1 MDLPDNYA
9 YLSKVFPKFPTKN
22 SAKQPFGNALPP
34 ERVWPELSN
43 VKVLKE
49 RVDTIDTKVN
59 VLEQK
64 INTPQEDTP
73 PKYDVQ
79 LESLQRQL
87 HVLNT
92 LQPYNR
98 LKRNANN
105 EIELETRFKIFRK
118 TDSRWTALDDLQN
131 VMSRCDSSEKEIVQN
146 AVQLLIDTTYKH
158 DPKWVGEAEKL
169 LQSTKL

>member
-1 MDLPDNYA
+1 MPDNYA
-9 YLSKVFPKFPTKN
+9 YLSEVFAEFPRKN
-22 SAKQPFGNALPP
+22 SKQTFGNALPP
-34 ERVWPELSN
+34 ERVWPELSD

-49 RVDTIDTKVN
+49 RVDTLDTKVN

-64 INTPQEDTP
+64 INNPQEDTP
-73 PKYDVQ
+73 PTYDEQ
-79 LESLQRQL
+79 SESLQRQL

-105 EIELETRFKIFRK
+105 EIELETRFKTFRK
-118 TDSRWTALDDLQN
+118 ADSRWTALEDLRN
-131 VMSRCDSSEKEIVQN
+131 IMSRCDSSEKDIVQN
-146 AVQLLIDTTYKH
+146 AVRLLIDTTYKH
-158 DPKWVGEAEKL
+158 DSNWVGEAEKL